1 MSDSRASVHH
11 ERRSVLKPGISN
23 AKSRLTA
30 SKAERIGDREGSH
43 SPRAE
48 STTSGRRMA
57 SGSHRQ
63 TREGEELR
71 AERHKITTRGTT
83 THKPRSETDRRPP
96 PSIAPSERG
105 HRHTDSSS
113 KYRVPETRPAPRRQ
127 GTPEIPWHPE
137 ATLVSHTTAPMAP
150 RVLRP
155 PLATVAPASL
165 QLTPLN
171 TLPLDM
177 QEALILEDLLFVLM
191 GYEGIYLRFAP
202 GYDPTV
208 EKLRLAGPTF
218 KVLPG
223 LDPSLRDLTSNMLMT
238 ATHYGAIEAFVE
250 VQSREEF
257 GAVSHALCAAIRRL
271 LQDYLILIAQ
281 LETQF
286 LTNPTFTL
294 HVLNLRTLPTSHMM
308 FQVYALAKE
317 VLKKNSL
324 LDDDDTEDSDEDY
337 DNINNILESLKDG
350 GSFGAGAVPGKKIWK
365 GGSILG
371 LITTRLGAMS
381 GDPAARALL
390 RGLLRDASRPYMTML
405 NEWLHHGS
413 IKDPHAE
420 FLVNERKSIKRE
432 HLDHDFTDEYWGHR
446 YTLRPND
453 VPPQL
458 EAVKDKVLKAGKYL
472 NVVRE
477 CGGVDVSKA
486 VKDVP
491 RSFDDNRFLDN
502 INSAY
507 AHANESLLKL
517 LVTTHE
523 LPARLT
529 SFKHYF
535 FLDQSDFFSYFLE
548 LGASELRKPV
558 RSVNTTKLQSL
569 LDLVLRQPGSIA
581 AQDPFKEDIRVEM
594 NETGLTAQL
603 QKVINITGAEEGG
616 LIVPASTTLE
626 ADKSAIGFTSLQ
638 LDCSVPF
645 PVSLVISRH
654 TVWRYQAMFRYL
666 LSLRYLES
674 QLVSSW
680 QIHNRGT
687 SWVHRSSDKA
697 VEKWKRRVWTLRSRM
712 LVFVQQ
718 LLYFCTAEVIE
729 PNWQAFMARL
739 ESNDDGIDGPDGN
752 GRTVDGLMRDHV
764 SFMDTCMKECMLTN
778 GKLLRVSS
786 LYHLTS
792 HILTY

>member
-1 MSDSRASVHH
+1 MSHSRASGQT
-11 ERRSVLKPGISN
+11 ERRAPAADENTPDV
-23 AKSRLTA
+23 KSRLGPGGG
-30 SKAERIGDREGSH
+30 SKAERMDERGSQ
-43 SPRAE
+43 SPQAP
-48 STTSGRRMA
+48 SAHGRRA
-57 SGSHRQ
+57 ALGSHRP
-63 TREGEELR
+63 TRNGETERR
-71 AERHKITTRGTT
+71 AERHHAPTR
-83 THKPRSETDRRPP
+83 ETFTSRPA
-96 PSIAPSERG
+96 PSIAPSER
-105 HRHTDSSS
+105 SSRPKDNS
-113 KYRVPETRPAPRRQ
+113 RYRPAEQRPALSKVESAL
-127 GTPEIPWHPE
+127 PPWAPE
-137 ATLVSHTTAPMAP
+137 ATLVAHTTAPLAP
-150 RVLRP
+150 RISRP
-155 PLATVAPASL
+155 PLASEAPQSL
-165 QLTPLN
+165 QPTPLHD
-171 TLPLDM
+171 LSLDV
-177 QEALILEDLLFVLM
+177 QEAYILEDLLFVFM
-191 GYEGIYLRFAP
+191 GYEGSYIRFASSYNP
-202 GYDPTV
+202 NV
-208 EKLRLAGPTF
+208 EKMRLAGPTF
-218 KVLPG
+218 KLPPG
-223 LDPSLRDLTSNMLMT
+223 LDWSLRDLTATMLKM
-238 ATHYGAIEAFVE
+238 ATHYGALEAFVE

-257 GAVSHALCAAIRRL
+257 GAVSHALCAAIRKL
-271 LQDYLILIAQ
+271 LQDYLVLIAQ

-286 LTNPTFTL
+286 LTNPAFTL

-308 FQVYALAKE
+308 LQVYSLAEE

-324 LDDDDTEDSDEDY
+324 LGDRYAEDFDDDMDDM
-337 DNINNILESLKDG
+337 NNILESLKEG
-350 GSFGAGAVPGKKIWK
+350 QLAPGEKIWK

-371 LITTRLGAMS
+371 LITTRLEAMS

-390 RGLLRDASRPYMTML
+390 AGLLRDASRPYMTML

-413 IKDPHAE
+413 IKDPHSE
-420 FLVNERKSIKRE
+420 FLVNERKNIRRE

-446 YTLRPND
+446 YTLRLND

-477 CGGVDVSKA
+477 CGGVDVGIA

-502 INSAY
+502 INIAY
-507 AHANESLLKL
+507 AHANKSLLKL
-517 LVTTHE
+517 LVTTHA

-535 FLDQSDFFSYFLE
+535 FLDQADFFSYFLE

-558 RSVNTTKLQSL
+558 KAVNTAKLQSL

-594 NETGLTAQL
+594 NESALTAQL
-603 QKVINITGAEEGG
+603 QKVINITGASEGD
-616 LIVPASTTLE
+616 LKVATSSALE
-626 ADKSAIGFTSLQ
+626 IDKTAIGFSSLQ
-638 LDCSVPF
+638 LDCAVPF

-680 QIHNRGT
+680 QIHNRGQ
-687 SWVHRSSDKA
+687 SWNHKSSDKA
-697 VEKWKRRVWTLRSRM
+697 VELWKRRVWTLRSRM

-718 LLYFCTAEVIE
+718 LLYYCTAEVLE

-739 ESNDDGIDGPDGN
+739 ETNDDGIDGPDGG

-764 SFMDTCMKECMLTN
+764 FFMDTCMKECMLTN
-778 GKLLRVSS
+778 GKLLRVRTP
-786 LYHLTS
+786 YG
-792 HILTY
+792 ILPWPC

>member
-1 MSDSRASVHH
+1 
-11 ERRSVLKPGISN
+11 
-23 AKSRLTA
+23 
-30 SKAERIGDREGSH
+30 
-43 SPRAE
+43 
-48 STTSGRRMA
+48 
-57 SGSHRQ
+57 
-63 TREGEELR
+63 
-71 AERHKITTRGTT
+71 
-83 THKPRSETDRRPP
+83 
-96 PSIAPSERG
+96 
-105 HRHTDSSS
+105 
-113 KYRVPETRPAPRRQ
+113 
-127 GTPEIPWHPE
+127 
-137 ATLVSHTTAPMAP
+137 
-150 RVLRP
+150 
-155 PLATVAPASL
+155 
-165 QLTPLN
+165 
-171 TLPLDM
+171 M
-177 QEALILEDLLFVLM
+177 QEAFILEDLLSVFM
-191 GYEGIYLRFAP
+191 GHEGSYIRYASA
-202 GYDPTV
+202 YDPTV
-208 EKLRLAGPTF
+208 EKQRLAGPSY
-218 KVLPG
+218 KILPG
-223 LDPSLRDLTSNMLMT
+223 LDPSLRDLTTTMLKM
-238 ATHYGAIEAFVE
+238 ASHYAALEAFVE

-257 GAVSHALCAAIRRL
+257 GAVSHALCAAIRKL
-271 LQDYLILIAQ
+271 LQDYLVLIAQ

-286 LTNPTFTL
+286 LTNSAFTL

-308 FQVYALAKE
+308 FQVYSLAKE

-324 LDDDDTEDSDEDY
+324 LDDDDEEDSESDLD
-337 DNINNILESLKDG
+337 DINNILESLRDG
-350 GSFGAGAVPGKKIWK
+350 GAHGSMPGKKVWK

-371 LITTRLGAMS
+371 LITTRLEAMS

-390 RGLLRDASRPYMTML
+390 TGLLRDASRPYMAML

-432 HLDHDFTDEYWGHR
+432 HLAHDFTDEYWGHR
-446 YTLRPND
+446 YTIRTND

-477 CGGVDVSKA
+477 CGGVDVAKA

-491 RSFDDNRFLDN
+491 KSFDDIRFLDN
-502 INSAY
+502 VNSAY
-507 AHANESLLKL
+507 AYANESLLKL
-517 LVTTHE
+517 LVTTHS

-558 RSVNTTKLQSL
+558 KGVNTTKLQSL

-603 QKVINITGAEEGG
+603 QKVINITGAEEGE
-616 LIVPASTTLE
+616 LKLSSTTAVE

-680 QIHNRGT
+680 QIHNRGM
-687 SWVHRSSDKA
+687 SWTHKSSDRA
-697 VEKWKRRVWTLRSRM
+697 IELWKRRVWTLRSRM

-739 ESNDDGIDGPDGN
+739 ESNDDGSDGPDGA

-778 GKLLRVSS
+778 GKLLRVHSKLMYTCSMFASYTAYLSRELEKTDVDLAGTEKPNSMSKKQWQKFMDDRNARTSS
-786 LYHLTS
+786 LSDSAAPNDKASCAARLEKIDQTLQKYEHNFSKHLQ
-792 HILTY
+792 ILLDSLNHYAATETVVLLGLCARLSTANQGTAYSGLKADEEVA